1 MSETNEKDV
10 QPTEQELKEEEAV
23 RKAAQKL
30 VDEAMEEE
38 RKRRVD
44 ESKAEVTDKLKLDS
58 LNRLVTVQEQ
68 MLRQINLMKV
78 SCMARAPGG
87 FKAGGGGLLDLA
99 SGYVTY
105 WQQGQCAS
113 KPLPSTLC
121 LRVES
126 TRNARLQG

>member
-10 QPTEQELKEEEAV
+10 QPTEQELREEEAV

-87 FKAGGGGLLDLA
+87 GGLLDLA
-99 SGYVTY
+99 SGYVSY

-113 KPLPSTLC
+113 KPLPSTLR